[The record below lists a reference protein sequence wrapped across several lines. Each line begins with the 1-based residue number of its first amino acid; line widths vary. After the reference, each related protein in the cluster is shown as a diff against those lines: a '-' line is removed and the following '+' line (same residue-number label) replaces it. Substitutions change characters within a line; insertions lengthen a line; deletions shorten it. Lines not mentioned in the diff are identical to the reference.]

1 MSQPIQE
8 TLMKAALSLILC
20 AVCASAQALTV
31 DELAGPWVMDV
42 EASVPLL
49 EAQFRKQG
57 MDDERIATLLA
68 PMKTE
73 APYRFFEF
81 GAETVSSYQERDGTR
96 SPKDEL
102 RIDSLTPDQETLV
115 FVIKETKVVLRLRGD
130 KLEMESHEGADP
142 DMVVTFILKR
152 PAATAAAP
160 AAPAPAPALPTAPAP
175 APAAPA
181 PAP

>member
-1 MSQPIQE
+1 
-8 TLMKAALSLILC
+8 
-20 AVCASAQALTV
+20 
-31 DELAGPWVMDV
+31 
-42 EASVPLL
+42 
-49 EAQFRKQG
+49 
-57 MDDERIATLLA
+57 
-68 PMKTE
+68 
-73 APYRFFEF
+73 
-81 GAETVSSYQERDGTR
+81 
-96 SPKDEL
+96 
-102 RIDSLTPDQETLV
+102 LV

-142 DMVVTFILKR
+142 DKVVTFILKR